1 MERGTPGS
9 TTPTADETD
18 PMTIWE
24 EIEGD
29 TLEKPPAPEP
39 STPSSC
45 CPDTPSAK
53 SKLG

>member
-1 MERGTPGS
+1 MERRILG

-29 TLEKPPAPEP
+29 SLETPPAPEP
-39 STPSSC
+39 SAPSSC
-45 CPDTPSAK
+45 QPPSNE
-53 SKLG
+53 